1 MKQDIRNIAIIAH
14 VDHGKTT
21 LVDALLR
28 QSENFK
34 TKTDEN
40 KDLIMDSNDLERE
53 RGITIF
59 SKNVAITYKGT
70 KINIIDTPGHAD
82 FGGEVERIMRMVD
95 GVLLLVDAKE
105 GPMPQTKFVL
115 KKAIEAGHKAILVVN
130 KIDKPAAR
138 SDWTLHETFGLF
150 VDLGASDEQAE
161 FPVIYASGIA
171 GKAGHEPDLTKMT
184 DIRPLFDKIIEYIPA
199 PKADFTAPLQMLTVN
214 LVADNYKGKI
224 AVGRLYGG
232 TLKPNT
238 PVMHVNRKGVQ
249 EKVQLTSVMVFD
261 GLNRKEVPEAYAGDI
276 VAISGID
283 DISIGETITDVNNP
297 QPLPLIHIDEP
308 TIKSIFGV
316 NKSPFAGKE
325 GTYVTSR
332 NIKERLDKEIETDV
346 ALRVEDIGEAD
357 KWVVSGRGELHLAIL
372 IEKMRREG
380 YELQVSKPQVILKE
394 DNGKKL
400 EPIEMLAIEVPS
412 EFVGT
417 VIQDLGKRMGIMRE
431 LKVDGQITKLEF
443 LVPTRGLIGYRSDFM
458 TNTKGL
464 GIINAIFYGYE
475 PFKGDFN
482 QNAHGSMVAHE
493 TGRTTNFGLINSQER
508 GQLFIGPGVEI
519 YEGQIVGK
527 NAKAMDLRVNVA
539 KEKQLSNMRAKSDGA
554 MEFLETPHPMG
565 LEDALEYIGDDE
577 LVEVTPKSIRMRKM
591 DLKAR

>member
-1 MKQDIRNIAIIAH
+1 MTQDIRNIAIIAH

-28 QSENFK
+28 QSESFK
-34 TKTDEN
+34 VKNDDN

-59 SKNVAITYKGT
+59 SKNVAINYKGT

-95 GVLLLVDAKE
+95 GVLLIVDAQE

-115 KKAIEAGHKAILVVN
+115 KKAIEAGHKAIVVVN

-138 SDWTLHETFGLF
+138 ADWTLHETFGLF
-150 VDLGASDEQAE
+150 VDLGATDEQAE
-161 FPVIYASGIA
+161 FPVIYGSGIA

-199 PKADFTAPLQMLTVN
+199 PKADISAPLQMLTVN

-224 AVGRLYGG
+224 AIGRLYGG
-232 TLKPNT
+232 TLKPAT
-238 PVMHVNRKGVQ
+238 PVLHVNRKGQ
-249 EKVQLTSVMVFD
+249 QKKVSLTSVMVFD
-261 GLNRKEVPEAYAGDI
+261 GLAKREVPEAYAGDI
-276 VAISGID
+276 VAISGVE
-283 DISIGETITDVNNP
+283 DISIGETITDINNP

-325 GTYVTSR
+325 GQYVTSR
-332 NIKERLDKEIETDV
+332 NIKERLEKEIETDV

-380 YELQVSKPQVILKE
+380 YELQVSKPQVIMKE
-394 DNGKKL
+394 VDGKKM
-400 EPIEMLAIEVPS
+400 EPIEMVAIEVPS

-417 VIQDLGKRMGIMRE
+417 VIQDLGKRMGVMRE
-431 LKVDGQITKLEF
+431 MKVDGQITKLEF
-443 LVPTRGLIGYRSDFM
+443 LVPTRGLIGYRSGFM
-458 TNTKGL
+458 TNTKGM
-464 GIINAIFYGYE
+464 GIMNAIFFGYE
-475 PFKGDFN
+475 PYKGDFTSGE
-482 QNAHGSMVAHE
+482 HGSMVAHE

-508 GQLFIGPGVEI
+508 GQLFVGPGVEV
-519 YEGQIVGK
+519 YEGQIVGQ

-554 MEFLETPHPMG
+554 MEFLDTPHPMN

-577 LVEVTPKSIRMRKM
+577 LVEITPKNIRMRKM
-591 DLKAR
+591 DLKAK